1 MKTFKKLSIV
11 YLENEMKILYELKN
25 NLQILKNNR
34 WNVKW
39 MENWI

>member
-11 YLENEMKILYELKN
+11 YLKNVMKILYELKN